1 MEENKKILLSG
12 RLSGTRTFTS
22 ELEQLDNPDDIEKF
36 LLYFSKLNI
45 DMDEL
50 HCTNFKYINDDQE
63 LLEINSQILA
73 SEYISIYPTENFSRL
88 YITLD
93 TRETFAIR
101 LSKISP
107 AIIGAFISKEK
118 PIKFSINSFN
128 FIKWCTSKSIEIKN
142 LLDIPTYIKLLTND
156 VDPFKTAENYLM
168 QYTNYVIDNNDNE
181 KNNMMLS
188 NFIYVFGRLLAKYI
202 EDFDLDTVSRLINEN
217 SYYEGNT
224 FNNTGNCIIN
234 IQYTNVESAISNITP
249 EIVDKFKDKSY
260 IISPL
265 NRIAPKFKQDVSNL
279 IYETYA
285 EDLSITILNE
295 LYNNNIPVKLNYETN
310 TYAVTCKFK
319 NFTNIVTILNA
330 IFSEA
335 FLTLF
340 DQTPEMYMECIIKD

>member
-1 MEENKKILLSG
+1 
-12 RLSGTRTFTS
+12 
-22 ELEQLDNPDDIEKF
+22 
-36 LLYFSKLNI
+36 
-45 DMDEL
+45 
-50 HCTNFKYINDDQE
+50 
-63 LLEINSQILA
+63 
-73 SEYISIYPTENFSRL
+73 
-88 YITLD
+88 
-93 TRETFAIR
+93 
-101 LSKISP
+101 
-107 AIIGAFISKEK
+107 
-118 PIKFSINSFN
+118 
-128 FIKWCTSKSIEIKN
+128 
-142 LLDIPTYIKLLTND
+142 
-156 VDPFKTAENYLM
+156 M

-310 TYAVTCKFK
+310 TYVVTCKFK